1 MKKTIVLLVIL
12 VIVLVSSSVVVVMMA
27 TGILDKGTEESITP
41 NNVNND
47 KAYIKY
53 QLVQTDID
61 ITEEHSGIVKYTN
74 ESKECFY
81 QEKIGG
87 KFQVLVKTGDIVKK
101 GDILYYDNNGKSIV
115 AKNDSLIVGLKVDT
129 DMYMETFMYE
139 DSQICLSIPSKYQN
153 ILGDIIFLTMGDD
166 GQEIPLKL
174 ESINTYVNDGQIEVS
189 LKNEFQVLDNT
200 EIKIIVKY
208 YTISGKIAV
217 PSQYVFFDNGEPYV
231 HIIDDGEEDYYIDVY
246 DFNNEI
252 YVINDKLDGATI
264 GYTLEEK
271 YLNNSGE

>member
-1 MKKTIVLLVIL
+1 MKKTIVLLAIL
-12 VIVLVSSSVVVVMMA
+12 VIVLVSSSAVVVMMA

-53 QLVQTDID
+53 QLVQSDID

-87 KFQVLVKTGDIVKK
+87 KFQVFVKTGDMVKK

-115 AKNDSLIVGLKVDT
+115 AKNDLLIVGLKVDT

-153 ILGDIIFLTMGDD
+153 ILGDITFLTMGDD
-166 GQEIPLKL
+166 DKEIPLKL
-174 ESINTYVNDGQIEVS
+174 ESINTCVNDGKIEVS

-217 PSQYVFFDNGEPYV
+217 PSQYVFFDNGDPYV

-252 YVINDKLDGATI
+252 YVINDNLDGATI

-271 YLNNSGE
+271 YMNNSGE